1 MKRLFSILLVILGT
15 TGAARS
21 QSAKFNFSATTA
33 TVSGWTNVTGDP
45 SVSVVTASS
54 SGITLSSIATA
65 NWVPFNGGSAFNAVG
80 ENTGNSYFPGGVLYN
95 HWFQYG
101 SDAEYNAAVPQL
113 LISGLSPD
121 STYTIM
127 MAGSSTSSLNTNPVQ
142 YTAVGLTVYPSQY
155 ENNHNNTTNFASF
168 TVTPDTAGKVRL
180 YLNTQPTTDVADI
193 SGLIITGGT
202 VVPMPVDSIT
212 SPVNG
217 AVLSEDGNLQL
228 TATASV
234 SGGTITKVEFY
245 HDTTKIGQV
254 TTAPYNLTWYNPD
267 PGNYQLIAR
276 ATDYLGR
283 SVSSSIHISIQSPSS
298 FWSNTGNIATNGDN
312 NFVGTVDT
320 NRLSF
325 RTNNVERMTILKD
338 GTIGIGTKTT
348 YGYSLAV
355 NGTAIFTKAKV
366 KTAGTWPDYVFEKG
380 YALPDL
386 QQLEQ
391 YLLANKH
398 LPGIAPQKVVQREG
412 IDLADQQTALLKHV
426 EELTLYLIRQN
437 KSLTEQNRQLTE
449 QNARLEAQQKEIDE
463 LKALIK
469 DKK

>member
-1 MKRLFSILLVILGT
+1 MKRLFSILLVILSS
-15 TGAARS
+15 TGAVMA

-45 SVSVVTASS
+45 SVAVVSASS

-80 ENTGNSYFPGGVLYN
+80 ENTGNTYFPGGVLYN

-121 STYTIM
+121 STYTII

-168 TVTPDTAGKVRL
+168 NVTPDTTGKVRL

-217 AVLSEDGNLQL
+217 AVLSEDGNLLL

-234 SGGTITKVEFY
+234 SSGTITKVEFY

-254 TTAPYNLTWYNPD
+254 TAAPYNLTWYNPD
-267 PGNYQLIAR
+267 PGNYQLIAK

-283 SVSSSIHISIQSPSS
+283 SVSSSIHISIESPSS
-298 FWSNTGNIATNGDN
+298 FWSMTGNIATNGDS

-366 KTAGTWPDYVFEKG
+366 KTAGTWPDYVFKKD
-380 YALPDL
+380 YRLPGL
-386 QQLEQ
+386 TELEQ
-391 YLLANKH
+391 YIFANHH
-398 LPGIAPQKVVQREG
+398 LPGVDPASIVQKEG
-412 IDLADQQTALLKHV
+412 IDLGDQQTVLLKKV
-426 EELTLYLIRQN
+426 EELTLYLIQQN
-437 KSLTEQNRQLTE
+437 KLLSDQNT
-449 QNARLEAQQKEIDE
+449 RLEAQQKEIDE